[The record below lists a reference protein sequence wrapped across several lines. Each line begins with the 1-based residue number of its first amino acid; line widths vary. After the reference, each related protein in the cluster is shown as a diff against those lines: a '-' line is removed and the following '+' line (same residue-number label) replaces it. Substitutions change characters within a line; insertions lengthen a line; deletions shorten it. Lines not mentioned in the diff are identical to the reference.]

1 MAHSVQEQLA
11 EILEGYD
18 KEVREAVEKDIEKV
32 ASETAKTL
40 RQTSAKSPHGGEY
53 AKNWSVRKDR
63 QTKTT
68 TVYNKKTYRLTH
80 LLENG
85 HVIRNQYGTY
95 GRKEGDGKIKDAE
108 QAAIKELVQKV
119 EEDIERL

>member
-119 EEDIERL
+119 EEDIGKI

>member
-1 MAHSVQEQLA
+1 MARSVQEQIA
-11 EILEGYD
+11 EILDGYD

-40 RQTSAKSPHGGEY
+40 RQTSAKSPRGGEY
-53 AKNWSVRKDR
+53 AKNWSVKKDR
-63 QTKTT
+63 RTKTSI
-68 TVYNKKTYRLTH
+68 VYNKKTYRLTH

-108 QAAIKELVQKV
+108 QDAIKELVQRV
-119 EEDIERL
+119 EEDLNR

>member
-1 MAHSVQEQLA
+1 MARSVQEQIA
-11 EILEGYD
+11 EILDGYD

-53 AKNWSVRKDR
+53 AKNWSVKKDR
-63 QTKTT
+63 RTKTSI
-68 TVYNKKTYRLTH
+68 VYNKKTYRLTH

-95 GRKEGDGKIKDAE
+95 GRKEGDGKIKEAE

-119 EEDIERL
+119 EEDLNR